1 MFRGIM
7 ALEELAPE
15 VTPVNPGEAA
25 ASVTEFIES
34 AEAPIIEMNEAASE
48 VTGITESMDQGADTA
63 EVLDQMG
70 EQVETVIAEDGGLTE
85 HGAAAIEV
93 AVEGLRTMVGFS
105 RGKAFAMEGFGDK
118 ATRVQATKVALES
131 IQDTVKKIWERIV
144 AAFKAAIEYVQKFF
158 AKVLDSGKRL
168 EARADKFLAMAK
180 AAEKDGKNPGD
191 EKLDV
196 TAQAKLLHVAG
207 KFPEA
212 KVLAEKLKASST
224 AEGKF
229 YEEISKYADSLTSEA
244 SKEGGDAE
252 KVAEPSLDANVLPEG
267 YAVPE
272 GHKVLSSEL
281 SLGGASLFLVLPTK
295 ETTKVQKFKAFF
307 RSKAFLA
314 QAKGAGK
321 APEKAEVAA
330 FNAAEAGVVCEAVKA
345 SMAEVAKAKAGLDD
359 MKKQLAEVE
368 KQAKAAKEDKSA
380 STKANAF
387 RVSLNVSSMAFT
399 QGRSFRIK
407 TGKAALDVVAMSIKT
422 YK

>member
-15 VTPVNPGEAA
+15 VPAVTPEESATA
-25 ASVTEFIES
+25 TEFVEA
-34 AEAPIIEMNEAASE
+34 AEAPIIEMNEAAAD
-48 VTGITESMDQGADTA
+48 VTGIVESMDQAADTA
-63 EVLDQMG
+63 EVLDEMG
-70 EQVETVIAEDGGLTE
+70 ASVETAIAEDGGLTE
-85 HGAAAIEV
+85 SGAAAIEV
-93 AVEGLRTMVGFS
+93 AVEGLRTMVGFP

-118 ATRVQATKVALES
+118 ATRVQASKVALES
-131 IQDTVKKIWERIV
+131 IQETAKKIWERIV
-144 AAFKAAIEYVQKFF
+144 AAFKAAIDYVQNFF

-168 EARADKFLAMAK
+168 ESRAEKLLAAAQ
-180 AAEKDGKNPGD
+180 AAEKEGKKAGE

-212 KVLAEKLKASST
+212 KTLAQKLKAAGT

-244 SKEGGDAE
+244 AKDGDAE
-252 KVAEPSLDANVLPEG
+252 NVSEPSLDANVLPEG

-272 GHKVLSSEL
+272 GYKVMSSEL
-281 SLGGASLFLVLPTK
+281 SLGGASMFLVLPTK
-295 ETTKVQKFKAFF
+295 ETTKTQKFKAFF

-321 APEKAEVAA
+321 APEKAEIAA
-330 FNAAEAGVVCEAVKA
+330 FDAAEAGVVCEAVKA

-359 MKKQLAEVE
+359 LKKQLVEAE
-368 KQAKAAKEDKSA
+368 KQAKASKEDKGA

-387 RVSLNVSSMAFT
+387 RVGLNVSSMAVT

-407 TGKAALDVVAMSIKT
+407 TGKAALDVVAMSVKS